1 MEGKGE
7 KEVMSVKQ
15 EAVGGMQWQQC
26 GVMEAGKVGS
36 TFLHHAPRGGGT
48 GKEEPVG
55 LDLTFLDYPEAG
67 GVHPCCE
74 GLNEGVRMESS
85 EDRLPF

>member
-1 MEGKGE
+1 MVSWKL
-7 KEVMSVKQ
+7 
-15 EAVGGMQWQQC
+15 
-26 GVMEAGKVGS
+26 GKVREYHPSYITPQG
-36 TFLHHAPRGGGT
+36 GGGT

-74 GLNEGVRMESS
+74 GLNRGG
-85 EDRLPF
+85 